1 MSVINKEKAIEMIL
15 ADKVDLNEN
24 SVLAALAK
32 VTGDAE
38 KFETLNM
45 TCDRHAAMLREM
57 PDAANEVAKDMYELG
72 FAE

>member
-1 MSVINKEKAIEMIL
+1 MIL
-15 ADKVDLNEN
+15 ADKVDLSED
-24 SVLAALAK
+24 SALAALAK
-32 VTGDAE
+32 VTGDTE